1 MKVRSATLAALMIM
15 CVLCGAVLAAGSSKS
30 FFDRRPHGGA
40 VYTMTN
46 AAEGNEVLIF
56 DRLHDGRLRPAGSVE
71 TGGEGTGAGLGN
83 QGGVVL
89 SRNEKWLLVVNAG
102 SGSISVFE
110 VQRRGLRLVEVQ
122 PSGGSRP
129 VSLAVHRGLVYVLN
143 HGSDS
148 ITGFKLLRNGR
159 LFPLPG
165 STRPLSGT
173 GVDPAQVS
181 FTPDGDLLIVTE
193 KATNNIVTFE
203 VDRDGRPGDAQVH
216 DSSGMTPFGF
226 AIGKRDRLFVSEAF
240 GGAPDASALS
250 SYDIDRD
257 GALATISPSVPTTET
272 AACWVVVT
280 PNGRYAYVTNTGS
293 GSISGY
299 AIDFDGTVE
308 LLDADGRTGVT
319 GDGSTPIDM
328 AITDQGRFLYSLNPG
343 NGTIGVFRVLHDG
356 SLRARPFATGLP
368 ASANGLATR

>member
-1 MKVRSATLAALMIM
+1 MKVRLSTLAA
-15 CVLCGAVLAAGSSKS
+15 VLIICGAVLTAGSPQS
-30 FFDRRPHGGA
+30 FFNRRPPHRGA

-56 DRLHDGRLRPAGSVE
+56 DRLHDGRLMPAGAVE

-102 SGSISVFE
+102 SGSISNFE

-148 ITGFKLLRNGR
+148 ITGFRLLRDGR
-159 LFPLPG
+159 LQALPG
-165 STRPLSGT
+165 STRPLSGS
-173 GVDPAQVS
+173 GVDPAQIS
-181 FTPDGDLLIVTE
+181 FTPDGNILVVTE
-193 KATNNIVTFE
+193 KAANNIVTFE
-203 VDRDGRPGDAQVH
+203 IDRDGLPGDARVE
-216 DSSGMTPFGF
+216 DSSGTTPFGF
-226 AIGKRDRLFVSEAF
+226 AIGKRDHLFVSEAF

-257 GALATISPSVPTTET
+257 GALATISPSIATTET

-280 PNGRYAYVTNTGS
+280 PNGRFAYVTNTGS

-328 AITDQGRFLYSLNPG
+328 AITDDGGVLYSLNPG
-343 NGTIGVFRVLHDG
+343 NGTIGVFRILRDG
-356 SLRARPFATGLP
+356 SLRARPFASGLP